1 MLAMSHPVR
10 IVLVEASHPGNLGA
24 VARAMKNMGLVDLWL
39 VAPRQFPHPEATA
52 LASSAADVL
61 EAARVVDSVPEALSG
76 CGFVLGT
83 TARVRTRQSAT
94 RCARSFPSDGGSPRW
109 KTWSC

>member
-1 MLAMSHPVR
+1 MSHPVR

-83 TARVRTRQSAT
+83 TARVRTQYPWPILA
-94 RCARSFPSDGGSPRW
+94 AR
-109 KTWSC
+109 